1 MPIYG
6 IDVSS
11 YNGVIDWVKVKNAGC
26 SHAVLKIT
34 KKDLSEDS
42 QFAANIAGCTNKGI
56 PYGVYRYVYEASET
70 AAKKAAKAVVTI
82 LKKYNAIP
90 GTIVWWDVEDASIQK
105 KASTTLTP
113 SILAAQSI
121 VEAAGYS
128 FGVYCGL
135 YWYKSVLRTG
145 KLTCPFWIARYPNTN
160 NTPFGTAPDETK
172 RPVIKHALWGWQYS
186 SKGAING
193 INHATDLNEIYSLPS
208 LSAPAAYP
216 VPVRT
221 LRKGSKGDDV
231 KWLQARLNAYGAHL
245 ATDGA
250 FGKLTDSAVRSFQ
263 KKKGLTIDGIVGP
276 VTRKALM

>member
-1 MPIYG
+1 MSVYG

-11 YNGVIDWVKVKNAGC
+11 YNGTIDWAKVKRAGC
-26 SHAVLKIT
+26 KHAVLKIT
-34 KKDLSEDS
+34 KKNLSADS
-42 QFAANIAGCTNKGI
+42 QFAANISGCKAKSI
-56 PYGVYRYVYEASET
+56 PYSVYRYVYESTET
-70 AAKKAAKAVVTI
+70 AAKKAAKAVVA
-82 LKKYNAIP
+82 LLDANNAAP
-90 GTIVWWDVEDASIQK
+90 GTIVWWDVEDSSIQNAAK
-105 KASTTLTP
+105 TTLTA
-113 SILAAQSI
+113 SVLAAQKVI
-121 VEAAGYS
+121 ENAGYS

-135 YWYKSVLRTG
+135 YWYKSVLQTG

-160 NTPFGTAPDETK
+160 NTPFGTAPDEAK

-263 KKKGLTIDGIVGP
+263 EKKGLTIDGIVGP